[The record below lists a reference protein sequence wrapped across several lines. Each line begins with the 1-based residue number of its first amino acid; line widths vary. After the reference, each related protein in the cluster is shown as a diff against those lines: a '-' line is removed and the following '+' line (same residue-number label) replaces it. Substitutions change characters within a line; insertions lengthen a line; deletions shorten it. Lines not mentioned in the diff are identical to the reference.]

1 MCSVQLLAKLWTCT
15 GTGVDVDVVML
26 PAKLE
31 GRPRVS
37 DISSEWSR
45 KVSVPSSAALVGV
58 CGCVVPAPAPVA
70 DSSRPVGNDAGPAG
84 SPRAQLSLL
93 GLGAGSAAV
102 VPDVPAAPAN
112 EILWVN

>member
-1 MCSVQLLAKLWTCT
+1 MCSVQLLAKLWTGT

-26 PAKLE
+26 PAELE

-58 CGCVVPAPAPVA
+58 CGWVVPAPVV
-70 DSSRPVGNDAGPAG
+70 DNSRPVGNDDGPAG

-93 GLGAGSAAV
+93 GLPGSAAA
-102 VPDVPAAPAN
+102 VPDVPAAPVN